1 MKHENVDCSD
11 LYIYT
16 CAKTCAIH
24 LCHAHLRDV
33 FPCACVHAMDILC
46 ACNGHLVCMQW
57 TCFGSITTV
66 FSLVCAPAIYMCS
79 ILVPI
84 HLCVSITCA
93 VAMYLSGVYL
103 CQFTSAEIVAFH
115 IQVCRQRCLCTC
127 GKKTAMSTLDAW
139 LDGKNW
145 TLANMLWVTCDL
157 FTFTCC
163 YLGYFIYYMGNP
175 QTWTL
180 LHETY
185 CCLWSSVVR
194 TMFTVTCAAIS
205 ILLRI

>member
-1 MKHENVDCSD
+1 MLIVQI
-11 LYIYT
+11 YIYIYIYVCKNMCSSFVSCT
-16 CAKTCAIH
+16 LARCFSMC
-24 LCHAHLRDV
+24 
-33 FPCACVHAMDILC
+33 LC

-57 TCFGSITTV
+57 TSCVHAMDMLWIDYHCVFTCLRACNLHVFYTCAYSPLCFNYLCGCNV
-66 FSLVCAPAIYMCS
+66 PEWC
-79 ILVPI
+79 ILVSI
-84 HLCVSITCA
+84 HLCGNCS
-93 VAMYLSGVYL
+93 
-103 CQFTSAEIVAFH
+103 FH